1 VQLAWDED
9 EDNLIIVMM
18 IIQRVFARDLCQADL
33 PSVSQDCFPN
43 KMEVSAGYKHD
54 LNQLDSQRFQRLLS
68 FLAEQHLG

>member
-1 VQLAWDED
+1 MQLAWDED

-18 IIQRVFARDLCQADL
+18 IMQRVRDLCQADL

-68 FLAEQHLG
+68 FLAVQHLG